1 MRFLV
6 DENLSPRVC
15 DHLNRA
21 GHEAVHVRDE
31 GLRSAPDVRVLATAA
46 ADGRVLL
53 TADRGDFG
61 RELAHT
67 QALAPSVVLLRQL
80 PTSSVRTMSP
90 LSCSP
95 TSHRNLLHRWPKERS
110 SSLLR
115 MSYGFDTCRFA
126 E

>member
-31 GLRSAPDVRVLATAA
+31 GLRGAPDSQVLARAA
-46 ADGRVLL
+46 ADGRILL

-67 QALAPSVVLLRQL
+67 QALEPSVILLRQL
-80 PTSSVRTMSP
+80 PDIVRADEIAALLLLNLTPALAAALAKGAFVVFAASAVRLRYLP
-90 LSCSP
+90 L
-95 TSHRNLLHRWPKERS
+95 R
-110 SSLLR
+110 
-115 MSYGFDTCRFA
+115 
-126 E
+126 